1 MGDDINIS
9 VDLPLDGDGF
19 LRRECPNCEQ
29 EFKWF
34 NHEEGE
40 GATDAENVEQ
50 YYCPR
55 CGVAAGLDSWW
66 TPDQLEYMQ
75 SAAAP
80 EIERAIG
87 DAFQDAFRGVKGMKV
102 SANRDFRLDIDNP
115 GQLTEPDDMVIV
127 EPPCHPNEPL
137 KVPEEA
143 ASRVH
148 CLVCG
153 EPFAA

>member
-1 MGDDINIS
+1 MGEDISIP
-9 VDLPLDGDGF
+9 VQLPLDSDGF

-29 EFKWF
+29 EFKWY
-34 NHEEGE
+34 HHQEDDP
-40 GATDAENVEQ
+40 DAERVDQ
-50 YYCPR
+50 CHCPR
-55 CGVAAGLDSWW
+55 CGVAAAPDSWW
-66 TPDQLEYMQ
+66 TPDQLAYMQ

-87 DAFQDAFRGVKGMKV
+87 DALRDAFRGVKGVKV
-102 SANRDFRLDIDNP
+102 SPNRNLRLDVDNP

-137 KVPEEA
+137 KVPDEA
-143 ASRVH
+143 TSQVH

-153 EPFAA
+153 AAFAA